1 MEFNDIVYS
10 SCDADRGFVER
21 LGFKRALVLGK
32 DIQIR
37 DLDKSKD
44 TNASG
49 LIVIGSNK
57 QRLEGAAKSGALAI
71 EITDYRIDRKL
82 MHTIK
87 ERGVRLLVSFA
98 ALKRLEGNSRQR
110 ALYMMSKLLR
120 TAMKM
125 KIEVRFASMAES
137 RLQMFSSM
145 QLIELAKLIGADEGA
160 ARAGIS
166 KLKA

>member
-10 SCDADRGFVER
+10 SCDAGKDFAER
-21 LGFKRALVLGK
+21 LGFKRVLVLGK
-32 DIQIR
+32 DIQVR

-44 TNASG
+44 TNATG

-57 QRLEGAAKSGALAI
+57 QRLEGAVKSGALAI

-82 MHTIK
+82 MQTMR
-87 ERGVRLLVSFA
+87 EREVKLLISFR
-98 ALKRLEGNSRQR
+98 ALKKLEGNGRQR

-120 TAMKM
+120 TAVKM
-125 KIEVRFASMAES
+125 RIGVRFASMADAKAH
-137 RLQMFSSM
+137 MFSSM
-145 QLIELAKLIGADEGA
+145 QLIELAKLIGADESA